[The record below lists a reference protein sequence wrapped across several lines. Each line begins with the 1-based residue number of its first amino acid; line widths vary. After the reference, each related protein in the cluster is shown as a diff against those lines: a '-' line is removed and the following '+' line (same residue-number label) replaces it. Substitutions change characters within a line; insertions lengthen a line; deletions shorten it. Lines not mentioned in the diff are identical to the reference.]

1 MFVQLLTGLFLTD
14 LVYIDMAHPHF
25 GGLESEQRQLKMN
38 NILRVLADYQ
48 RSDYSALAHLQHVQ
62 AYLASV
68 RYIEE
73 LQKFVED
80 DHYKYVGFAYFI
92 FNMNTYF
99 YFILWGKK
107 IKM

>member
-1 MFVQLLTGLFLTD
+1 MAAHLFTGLFLTD

-48 RSDYSALAHLQHVQ
+48 RSDYSALPHLQHVQ

-80 DHYKYVGFAYFI
+80 DHYKYVGHSCTVCI
-92 FNMNTYF
+92 NMNTPV
-99 YFILWGKK
+99 
-107 IKM
+107 